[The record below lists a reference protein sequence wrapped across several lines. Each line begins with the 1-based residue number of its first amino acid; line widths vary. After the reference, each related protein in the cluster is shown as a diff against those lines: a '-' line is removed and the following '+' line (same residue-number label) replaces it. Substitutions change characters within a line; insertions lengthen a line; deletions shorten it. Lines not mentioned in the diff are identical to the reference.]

1 MPQPQSYL
9 AQIPHTVLRLAQ
21 IVLRSALGNVDNA
34 QVALERHAVLA
45 ALGRAPAKLLQVHAA
60 VAQLAL
66 QVLELAPALHGRL
79 AQATLLVVERIDGV
93 AQISNTLRGR
103 DSELVSSVNSA
114 SNPHIRTWRI
124 SRSSSDDWRSSR
136 TRCSTW
142 ARSCSSRM
150 RMLSCRCTRR
160 LSESAIGRA
169 GKTIPAYLDGRQPLD
184 LGAATMLD
192 GLHVG
197 QLLAALLHGNPR
209 ARQRQQIS
217 Q

>member
-79 AQATLLVVERIDGV
+79 AQATLLVVKRIDGV
-93 AQISNTLRGR
+93 AQIGNTLRG
-103 DSELVSSVNSA
+103 E
-114 SNPHIRTWRI
+114 
-124 SRSSSDDWRSSR
+124 
-136 TRCSTW
+136 
-142 ARSCSSRM
+142 
-150 RMLSCRCTRR
+150 
-160 LSESAIGRA
+160 
-169 GKTIPAYLDGRQPLD
+169 
-184 LGAATMLD
+184 
-192 GLHVG
+192 
-197 QLLAALLHGNPR
+197 
-209 ARQRQQIS
+209 
-217 Q
+217 